1 MMTATSHSNQV
12 TIRTMDLHAIS
23 GEDLDMMLSATIS
36 PWRLTK
42 QLTGRVG
49 SAQAENVVEAVRED
63 DGSIQAPRVASLLL
77 SSEMEPAEIID
88 VIRMSKI

>member
-1 MMTATSHSNQV
+1 MMTATSHPQDTNV
-12 TIRTMDLHAIS
+12 LDLHAIS
-23 GEDLDMMLSATIS
+23 SEDLDMMLTATLS

-42 QLTGRVG
+42 QLTRRVG
-49 SAQAENVVEAVRED
+49 TVEANNVVEVVRED

-77 SSEMEPAEIID
+77 SSEMEPAAIID